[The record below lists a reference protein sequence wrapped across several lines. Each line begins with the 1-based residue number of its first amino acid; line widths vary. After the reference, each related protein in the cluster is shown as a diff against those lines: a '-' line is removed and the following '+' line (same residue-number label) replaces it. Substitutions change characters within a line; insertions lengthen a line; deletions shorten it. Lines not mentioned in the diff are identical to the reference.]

1 MESEAFLPKRLKQML
16 KERGMSQKDLCAS
29 TGLSKAAISQYCSGD
44 TRPSENALE
53 LISEALGVDKA
64 AFGKA
69 EPRVYR
75 QKNVPVEIAARCMG
89 ISPNSLRRALQDRR
103 SDVGF
108 AIPNEDRFSYY
119 ISPVRLMQLVGED
132 VFWSEVGREDS

>member
-1 MESEAFLPKRLKQML
+1 MTTDNFHPRLLKQLL
-16 KERGMSQKDLCAS
+16 KERGMSQKDLCDS
-29 TGLSKAAISQYCSGD
+29 TGLSKATISQYCSGD
-44 TRPSENALE
+44 THPSENALE

-75 QKNVPVEIAARCMG
+75 GKNVPVEIAARCMG
-89 ISPNSLRRALQDRR
+89 ISASSLRKVLQDRR

-108 AIPNEDRFSYY
+108 AIPNEDRFSYW
-119 ISPVRLMQLVGED
+119 ISPVRLIQLVGEE
-132 VFWSEVGREDS
+132 VFWSEIGQEPT